1 MSKALMYVALQAI
14 GQYNTGDKIPAITDD
29 ELQTAIKDSKAIEGL
44 PKARA
49 DFLIKK
55 GAIEEVESEAEAV
68 DGDTNEGDT
77 GEVVKLDK
85 LTKAEL
91 TALLDEEGIEYNESD
106 TKAELIALFPKD

>member
-1 MSKALMYVALQAI
+1 MSSYYIAKQAI

-29 ELQTAIKDSKAIEGL
+29 ELQAAVKGGKTIEGL

-55 GAIEEVESEAEAV
+55 GAIAEAEAN
-68 DGDTNEGDT
+68 DGDTSEGNT